1 MATSLMKKAVYFC
14 SGRISVLQNLFI
26 MGFHHFLY
34 THFTSPIWRN
44 AQMASGAS
52 VEFHNTS
59 ETVRDSLFFPEPYL
73 SLKAWTCK
81 QTKRELC
88 VFTLETHIFRS
99 KSYKIL
105 VWTICY

>member
-1 MATSLMKKAVYFC
+1 MRMQPDHSDQTA
-14 SGRISVLQNLFI
+14 
-26 MGFHHFLY
+26 
-34 THFTSPIWRN
+34 N

-52 VEFHNTS
+52 VELHNTS

-88 VFTLETHIFRS
+88 VFMLETHIFRS
-99 KSYKIL
+99 KSGKIKIQCFYSIRIKVRSLFFAYVTTDKIL